1 MTPPRD
7 PSRPRPRR
15 LRAGLSALALLAAGG
30 AGAWVAADWGIGQLE
45 QRTEAAVAGALAEGG
60 FGWAR
65 ASADGLTLR
74 LTGEAPDELT
84 HFRALNAAAAVVGPD
99 RIADA
104 IVVPP
109 PPEAV
114 PPSFRLEILRNDE
127 GSSVIGLA
135 PVTLDR
141 AALVARLARLGGTTG
156 AGQPTDLIETADYP
170 APAAWDAAVAVALRA
185 AELAPRARISAAPGR
200 VEVTALA
207 DGAADKARLEQ
218 ALRDITPPGIT
229 LAATVSAPRPV
240 ISPFALRLTRAPGQP
255 ARIET
260 CAADSA
266 AARERILAAAAAAG
280 APVGDEVCPV
290 GLGAPTPQWG
300 DAAVAAITALAALPA
315 GSVAITDTT
324 VTLDAPAEV
333 PPPAFDAAAATLT
346 RALPRVFTLT
356 ATQAPPDTPAPA
368 GPVSFVASAVGDG
381 IRLRGAVSDERMRAA
396 VESFARA
403 RFGTVDS
410 VLSVDPAAPS
420 GWTPRVLATL
430 EAMAGLRRGSA
441 TVTPEG
447 LRIAGASGDKAV
459 GAALAAQ
466 LGRRLGAG
474 VPYELA
480 LTYDPRLDP
489 ALDLPT
495 GETCV
500 ARLNDVMAQSEIGF
514 ETARAA
520 IAGDPGPT
528 LAKLAEVMG
537 DCGDFRIELGAHTDS
552 QGSDAFNMEL
562 SQDRADTVR
571 TAMAGAGI
579 DTALLAARGYGETRP
594 VADNATDAGRE
605 ANRRIEFRLLSPFP
619 VAGEAAAAEVTRG
632 VTEAQPPEVA
642 GGDGEG
648 AVSAA
653 SGVSGAPAA
662 GETSAPAGA
671 VASSETQGVGAGD
684 AAAAPAANGIE
695 TGAAVG
701 SADPASDAAS
711 LGSTA
716 TDGAGTGGPNAAP
729 ADAGTTDAAQ
739 PDGDDSAAT
748 VGQGTEPNAAPPV
761 ANESASGTDTA
772 GTDAIEPEGRD
783 ASETGASETAA
794 PGTGEPG
801 PDASATRS
809 TDVDSADSE
818 AKASTT
824 TAAGTDAI
832 ASDAAPTAPDA
843 TAVVTTDAAPAAPGS
858 AQPGQARDA
867 APALP
872 LTGRLTGPPPA
883 LSGGDLTLPPLPA
896 LTSDAETADELLAE
910 EGIAL
915 RPDRITVQG
924 SRISTP
930 VPPPLPQGA
939 PTAPPPPD
947 GSARPTPRP
956 ER

>member
-7 PSRPRPRR
+7 PNSPRPRR

-65 ASADGLTLR
+65 ASADGLMLR

-141 AALVARLARLGGTTG
+141 AALVARLARMGGTAA
-156 AGQPTDLIETADYP
+156 AGRPTDLIETADYP

-520 IAGDPGPT
+520 IAGDPAPT

-579 DTALLAARGYGETRP
+579 DTALMAARGYGETRP

-632 VTEAQPPEVA
+632 VTEAQPPEGA
-642 GGDGEG
+642 GGDGQG
-648 AVSAA
+648 AVGAA
-653 SGVSGAPAA
+653 SGASAA
-662 GETSAPAGA
+662 GETVAPARPPA
-671 VASSETQGVGAGD
+671 VASSQTHGAGAGD
-684 AAAAPAANGIE
+684 AAPAPAADGAE

-701 SADPASDAAS
+701 TSAPASDAAG

-716 TDGAGTGGPNAAP
+716 QGNDGTGGPNAAP
-729 ADAGTTDAAQ
+729 ADSGMTAGAQ
-739 PDGDDSAAT
+739 AEGNDSAAT

-761 ANESASGTDTA
+761 AGETASGNDIA
-772 GTDAIEPEGRD
+772 GTDDIETVGID
-783 ASETGASETAA
+783 GSGTGARETDG
-794 PGTGEPG
+794 PGAGDPG
-801 PDASATRS
+801 PDADATPS
-809 TDVDSADSE
+809 TDVDSAGSE
-818 AKASTT
+818 ADASGPG
-824 TAAGTDAI
+824 AAGTDAL
-832 ASDAAPTAPDA
+832 APDAAPAAPDA
-843 TAVVTTDAAPAAPGS
+843 TAAVTTDAAPAAPGS
-858 AQPGQARDA
+858 ASPGEVPDA

-915 RPDRITVQG
+915 RPDSITVQG

>member
-1 MTPPRD
+1 R
-7 PSRPRPRR
+7 
-15 LRAGLSALALLAAGG
+15 RAGRRALALRAAGG

-65 ASADGLTLR
+65 ASADGLMLR

-141 AALVARLARLGGTTG
+141 AALVARLARLGGTA

-240 ISPFALRLTRAPGQP
+240 ISPFALRLSRAPGEP

-315 GSVAITDTT
+315 GSVAITDTS

-333 PPPAFDAAAATLT
+333 PPPAFDAAAEALT

-489 ALDLPT
+489 ALELPT

-520 IAGDPGPT
+520 IAGDPAPT

-571 TAMAGAGI
+571 TAMTAAGI
-579 DTALLAARGYGETRP
+579 DTALMAARGYGETRP

-632 VTEAQPPEVA
+632 VTEAQPPEVV
-642 GGDGEG
+642 GGEG
-648 AVSAA
+648 QGATGGGTASEASAA
-653 SGVSGAPAA
+653 RTA
-662 GETSAPAGA
+662 GETSAPAMPPA
-671 VASSETQGVGAGD
+671 VASSQTQGAGAGV
-684 AAAAPAANGIE
+684 AAPAPAADGGE
-695 TGAAVG
+695 AGAVVDTA
-701 SADPASDAAS
+701 AQDSDAAS

-716 TDGAGTGGPNAAP
+716 PDGSVIRGPDAAP

-739 PDGDDSAAT
+739 TDGNVAT
-748 VGQGTEPNAAPPV
+748 PGEGIEPNPAPPV
-761 ANESASGTDTA
+761 ADENDASGTDTE
-772 GTDAIEPEGRD
+772 GTDAMETVGID

-809 TDVDSADSE
+809 TDVDSAGSE
-818 AKASTT
+818 ADASGPS
-824 TAAGTDAI
+824 AAVTDAI
-832 ASDAAPTAPDA
+832 APDAAPAAPDA
-843 TAVVTTDAAPAAPGS
+843 TAAVTTDAAPAAPGS
-858 AQPGQARDA
+858 APPGEAAPDA

-915 RPDRITVQG
+915 RPDSITVQG

>member
-1 MTPPRD
+1 M
-7 PSRPRPRR
+7 
-15 LRAGLSALALLAAGG
+15 
-30 AGAWVAADWGIGQLE
+30 
-45 QRTEAAVAGALAEGG
+45 AGALAEGG

-65 ASADGLTLR
+65 ASADGLMLR

-141 AALVARLARLGGTTG
+141 AALVARLARLGGTA

-170 APAAWDAAVAVALRA
+170 APAAWVAAVAVALRA

-229 LAATVSAPRPV
+229 LAANVSAPRPV
-240 ISPFALRLTRAPGQP
+240 ISPFALRLSRAPGQP

-315 GSVAITDTT
+315 GSVAITDTS

-671 VASSETQGVGAGD
+671 VASSETQ
-684 AAAAPAANGIE
+684 
-695 TGAAVG
+695 
-701 SADPASDAAS
+701 
-711 LGSTA
+711 
-716 TDGAGTGGPNAAP
+716 
-729 ADAGTTDAAQ
+729 
-739 PDGDDSAAT
+739 
-748 VGQGTEPNAAPPV
+748 
-761 ANESASGTDTA
+761 
-772 GTDAIEPEGRD
+772 
-783 ASETGASETAA
+783 
-794 PGTGEPG
+794 
-801 PDASATRS
+801 
-809 TDVDSADSE
+809 
-818 AKASTT
+818 
-824 TAAGTDAI
+824 
-832 ASDAAPTAPDA
+832 
-843 TAVVTTDAAPAAPGS
+843 
-858 AQPGQARDA
+858 
-867 APALP
+867 
-872 LTGRLTGPPPA
+872 
-883 LSGGDLTLPPLPA
+883 
-896 LTSDAETADELLAE
+896 
-910 EGIAL
+910 
-915 RPDRITVQG
+915 
-924 SRISTP
+924 
-930 VPPPLPQGA
+930 
-939 PTAPPPPD
+939 
-947 GSARPTPRP
+947 
-956 ER
+956 

>member
-1 MTPPRD
+1 QP
-7 PSRPRPRR
+7 

-65 ASADGLTLR
+65 ASADGLMLR

-141 AALVARLARLGGTTG
+141 AALVARLARLGGTA

-240 ISPFALRLTRAPGQP
+240 ISPFALRLSRAPGEP

-315 GSVAITDTT
+315 GSVAITDTS

-333 PPPAFDAAAATLT
+333 PPPAFDAAAEALT

-430 EAMAGLRRGSA
+430 EAMARLRRGSA

-466 LGRRLGAG
+466 LGRRLGAD

-520 IAGDPGPT
+520 IAGDPAPT

-571 TAMAGAGI
+571 TAMAQAGI
-579 DTALLAARGYGETRP
+579 DTALMAARGYGETRP

-642 GGDGEG
+642 GGDGQG
-648 AVSAA
+648 VVGAA
-653 SGVSGAPAA
+653 SGESAAPTAGATPATA
-662 GETSAPAGA
+662 GAAA
-671 VASSETQGVGAGD
+671 VASSQTQGVGAGD
-684 AAAAPAANGIE
+684 AAGAPAADGVK
-695 TGAAVG
+695 TGAAVDTAAA
-701 SADPASDAAS
+701 SSDAGS

-716 TDGAGTGGPNAAP
+716 PADAGTGGPDAAS
-729 ADAGTTDAAQ
+729 ADAGTTDAARAE
-739 PDGDDSAAT
+739 GNGAVAT
-748 VGQGTEPNAAPPV
+748 SGEATEPNTAPPV
-761 ANESASGTDTA
+761 VDENDVSGTDTA
-772 GTDAIEPEGRD
+772 GTDADETVGVD
-783 ASETGASETAA
+783 ASGTGTRETGAPSTGA
-794 PGTGEPG
+794 PGTGDPG
-801 PDASATRS
+801 PDANATRS
-809 TDVDSADSE
+809 ADVEPANPEAD
-818 AKASTT
+818 ASGPG
-824 TAAGTDAI
+824 AGTDA
-832 ASDAAPTAPDA
+832 TGL
-843 TAVVTTDAAPAAPGS
+843 DAAPAAPD
-858 AQPGQARDA
+858 ATAAVTTDATPA
-867 APALP
+867 AP
-872 LTGRLTGPPPA
+872 G
-883 LSGGDLTLPPLPA
+883 
-896 LTSDAETADELLAE
+896 
-910 EGIAL
+910 
-915 RPDRITVQG
+915 
-924 SRISTP
+924 
-930 VPPPLPQGA
+930 
-939 PTAPPPPD
+939 
-947 GSARPTPRP
+947 
-956 ER
+956 

>member
-15 LRAGLSALALLAAGG
+15 LRAGLSVLALLAAGG

-65 ASADGLTLR
+65 ASADGLMLR

-135 PVTLDR
+135 PATLDR
-141 AALVARLARLGGTTG
+141 AALVARLARLGGTA
-156 AGQPTDLIETADYP
+156 AGRPTDLIETADYP

-229 LAATVSAPRPV
+229 LAANVSAPRPV

-266 AARERILAAAAAAG
+266 AARERILVAAAAAG

-315 GSVAITDTT
+315 GSVAITDTS

-459 GAALAAQ
+459 SAALAAQ

-474 VPYELA
+474 VSYELA

-500 ARLNDVMAQSEIGF
+500 TRLNDVMAQSEIGF

-520 IAGDPGPT
+520 IAGDPAPT
-528 LAKLAEVMG
+528 LAKLVEVMG

-579 DTALLAARGYGETRP
+579 DTALMAARGYGETRP

-632 VTEAQPPEVA
+632 VTEAQPPEGA
-642 GGDGEG
+642 GGEGDG
-648 AVSAA
+648 AVGAA
-653 SGVSGAPAA
+653 SEVSGAPAA
-662 GETSAPAGA
+662 GETPAPAGA
-671 VASSETQGVGAGD
+671 VASSETQRTGAGD
-684 AAAAPAANGIE
+684 SGPAPAADGVE
-695 TGAAVG
+695 TGAAVDT
-701 SADPASDAAS
+701 AATPSDAAG
-711 LGSTA
+711 LGSTL
-716 TDGAGTGGPNAAP
+716 DGSGIGGPDAAP
-729 ADAGTTDAAQ
+729 ADAGATDAAQ
-739 PDGDDSAAT
+739 AVGNDNAAT
-748 VGQGTEPNAAPPV
+748 ADEGTEPNPAPPV
-761 ANESASGTDTA
+761 ANENASGNDTA
-772 GTDAIEPEGRD
+772 GTDAMETVGID

-794 PGTGEPG
+794 PGTGGPG
-801 PDASATRS
+801 PDTSATRS
-809 TDVDSADSE
+809 TDVDSAGSE
-818 AKASTT
+818 ADASGPS
-824 TAAGTDAI
+824 AAGTDA
-832 ASDAAPTAPDA
+832 TAP
-843 TAVVTTDAAPAAPGS
+843 DAAPAAPDATAAVTTDATTESPGS
-858 AQPGQARDA
+858 AQPGEAPDA

-915 RPDRITVQG
+915 RPDSITVQG